1 MSTSFL
7 ARHYNT
13 MTGFPGRITNLA
25 GMIEPWVKEWNV
37 KSALDA
43 GCGGGALMFALDQ
56 LGVDVVGLDINEAML
71 RLALDNAREAG
82 KTFRFSGA
90 PFSSAAEIFPE
101 RFDAAFVIGNALVSH
116 ETEAEM
122 MVSLRGLHDSIKPG
136 GHILI
141 QNLNF
146 APFALGLKTV
156 INKRVVDDLRFL
168 RFAIPAG
175 PGRLFFTAIA
185 EGPGDEIDITTH
197 NWTIWDRE
205 RLSACLDRTGFTGIS
220 VYGGINRSPY
230 ELRTSTDLVF
240 SAQRH

>member
-90 PFSSAAEIFPE
+90 PVSSAAEIFPE

-146 APFALGLKTV
+146 APFALGSWPRQRSRFTSASQWSKAAKCSATSASSKLY
-156 INKRVVDDLRFL
+156 VD
-168 RFAIPAG
+168 
-175 PGRLFFTAIA
+175 
-185 EGPGDEIDITTH
+185 H
-197 NWTIWDRE
+197 SH
-205 RLSACLDRTGFTGIS
+205 SARW
-220 VYGGINRSPY
+220 
-230 ELRTSTDLVF
+230 
-240 SAQRH
+240 